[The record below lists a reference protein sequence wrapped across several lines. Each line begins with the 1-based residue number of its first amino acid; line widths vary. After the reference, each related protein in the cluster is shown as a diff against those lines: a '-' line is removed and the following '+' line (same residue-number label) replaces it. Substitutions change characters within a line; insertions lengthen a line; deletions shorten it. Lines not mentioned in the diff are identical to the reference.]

1 MISKMATHTESY
13 STLPSARQSKMKID
27 ALLNPGD
34 EEVSPRTQ
42 HASIPPSHRHSYHY
56 QASPSFPPS
65 PNYWYNRSYHD
76 TSPGALSNTT
86 TATNQSTSTNASHH
100 SVNPS
105 QSHQMFFNYRPSA
118 SSANAHRTSAS
129 TNQSSLSAP
138 SSPDPYH
145 SRERYSS
152 VSSSSSTNGDRRR
165 PPRPKYEEE
174 EMYFIWYH
182 RVDLCQEWKEVREA
196 FNRQFP
202 DRQRRGFQ
210 GIQCKF
216 YRFIKEK
223 KCPTLRE
230 QRRMRDGEFLREGAS
245 AALAG
250 DHGAAPKFGVREYT
264 NVWYSWMRKE
274 GDVALRR

>member
-1 MISKMATHTESY
+1 MDQKEPCDK
-13 STLPSARQSKMKID
+13 LPSPRQSKMEID

-34 EEVSPRTQ
+34 GDPKPRPQYVSN
-42 HASIPPSHRHSYHY
+42 SHRRSYH
-56 QASPSFPPS
+56 QPSPSFPPS
-65 PNYWYNRSYHD
+65 PKYWYNQGHESHGMSAKPHRSYPSFPPQQQAFASYHHQR
-76 TSPGALSNTT
+76 
-86 TATNQSTSTNASHH
+86 TN
-100 SVNPS
+100 P
-105 QSHQMFFNYRPSA
+105 
-118 SSANAHRTSAS
+118 
-129 TNQSSLSAP
+129 SSLSAP
-138 SSPDPYH
+138 SSPGPYH
-145 SRERYSS
+145 SRERFSS
-152 VSSSSSTNGDRRR
+152 VSSSSSTNDDRRR

-230 QRRMRDGEFLREGAS
+230 QRRMRDGELMREGA
-245 AALAG
+245 ATALADG
-250 DHGAAPKFGVREYT
+250 GGAPNFGVRGYT
-264 NVWYSWMRKE
+264 NVWYPWMRK
-274 GDVALRR
+274 GDTDVMLRV

>member
-1 MISKMATHTESY
+1 MATHTESY
-13 STLPSARQSKMKID
+13 ATLPSARQSKMKID

-34 EEVSPRTQ
+34 GDISPRSQ
-42 HASIPPSHRHSYHY
+42 HASISFNRHSYHHP
-56 QASPSFPPS
+56 SPSFPPS

-76 TSPGALSNTT
+76 TSQALSTT
-86 TATNQSTSTNASHH
+86 TATTQSSTNH
-100 SVNPS
+100 VTGPS
-105 QSHQMFFNYRPSA
+105 QI
-118 SSANAHRTSAS
+118 SSATGPP
-129 TNQSSLSAP
+129 TTAP
-138 SSPDPYH
+138 AQAEPKARYPYH
-145 SRERYSS
+145 PRERYSS
-152 VSSSSSTNGDRRR
+152 VSISSSTNGDSRR

-202 DRQRRGFQ
+202 NRRRRGFQ

-245 AALAG
+245 ASME
-250 DHGAAPKFGVREYT
+250 DHGGAPKFGVREYT
-264 NVWYSWMRKE
+264 NVWYPWMRKD

>member
-1 MISKMATHTESY
+1 MATHTESY

-34 EEVSPRTQ
+34 GEISPRTQ
-42 HASIPPSHRHSYHY
+42 HASIPPSHRHSYH
-56 QASPSFPPS
+56 QQQPSPSFPPS

-76 TSPGALSNTT
+76 TSPGALSSTT
-86 TATNQSTSTNASHH
+86 TATTQSTSTNASHH

-105 QSHQMFFNYRPSA
+105 QSHQMFFTYRPSA
-118 SSANAHRTSAS
+118 NSANAHRASAS

-165 PPRPKYEEE
+165 PPRPKS
-174 EMYFIWYH
+174 
-182 RVDLCQEWKEVREA
+182 WKEVREA

-230 QRRMRDGEFLREGAS
+230 QRRMRDGEFLREGATT
-245 AALAG
+245 ALAG

-264 NVWYSWMRKE
+264 NVWYPWMRKE